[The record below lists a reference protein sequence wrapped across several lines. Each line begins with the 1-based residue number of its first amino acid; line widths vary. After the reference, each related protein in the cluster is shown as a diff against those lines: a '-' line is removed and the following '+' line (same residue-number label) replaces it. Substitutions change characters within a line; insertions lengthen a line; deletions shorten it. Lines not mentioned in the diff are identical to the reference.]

1 MPDLS
6 PNPAPSPEPGPATGR
21 LTRHKHPEAGGKGP
35 VSVAG
40 FGQGFMSGLHY
51 PIGLSRQLRRGQ
63 VLRIELMG
71 HAIALARGQNGTA
84 FALQDSCPHRAALL
98 SQGRVVAESDGSY
111 SLQCPYHGWR
121 FGPKGQ
127 CRFIPAL
134 AHQGG
139 DDVNRPQTH
148 HYDILERDSI
158 LWLAMADMPVSQQ
171 AIAAPPHLPALC
183 VRRPKVVASRVFDA
197 HIDHVCAGLVDPAHT
212 PFVHKQWFWRA
223 PDRLLVKTKH
233 FVPGELGFTMVA
245 HRPSA
250 NSWIYSLL
258 GGKPQ
263 TTIRYSLPGIR
274 YEHIEAGRL
283 EFLAGS
289 FLYPISATQ
298 TRFTQILW
306 WRGLV
311 LDLLTP
317 FFIEATRIFLDQDAK
332 ILQAQSMG
340 LATHPH
346 RLLTMGDPDM
356 PAKWLW
362 DLKREWIASRAE
374 NRSFCNPVHETH
386 LSWTT

>member
-1 MPDLS
+1 MSKSPD
-6 PNPAPSPEPGPATGR
+6 PSPFLRQRQPDPPG
-21 LTRHKHPEAGGKGP
+21 EAP
-35 VSVAG
+35 NDLPNEAAR
-40 FGQGFMSGLHY
+40 FGQGFLSGLHY
-51 PIGLSRQLRRGQ
+51 PIAMSRDLRRGQ
-63 VLRIELMG
+63 ILRIELMG

-98 SQGRVVAESDGSY
+98 SQGRIIGERDGSY

-121 FGPKGQ
+121 FGPSGQ

-134 AHQGG
+134 AHKGE
-139 DDVNRPQTH
+139 DDAKRPKTR
-148 HYDILERDSI
+148 HYDIVECDSI
-158 LWLAMADMPVSQQ
+158 LWLAMADPQASQQ
-171 AIAAPPHLPALC
+171 PVAAPPHLPALC
-183 VRRPKVVASRVFDA
+183 ARRPKVIVSRVFDA

-212 PFVHKQWFWRA
+212 PFVHNQWFWRA
-223 PDRLLVKTKH
+223 PNRLLAKTKH
-233 FVPGELGFTMVA
+233 FVPSELGFTMVP

-283 EFLAGS
+283 EFIAGS
-289 FLYPISATQ
+289 FLRPISETQ

-306 WRGLV
+306 WRGLA

-317 FFIEATRIFLDQDAK
+317 FFIEATRVFLEQDAK
-332 ILQAQSMG
+332 ILRAQSLG

-374 NRSFCNPVHETH
+374 NRSFRNPIHETD